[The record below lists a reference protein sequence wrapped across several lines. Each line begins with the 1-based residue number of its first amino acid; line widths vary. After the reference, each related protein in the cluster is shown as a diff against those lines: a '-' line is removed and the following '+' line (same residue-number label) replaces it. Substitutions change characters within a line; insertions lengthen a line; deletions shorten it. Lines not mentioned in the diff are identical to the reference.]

1 MEKNAAWWAAA
12 SPDFQ
17 AENYIAGVEVRI
29 ASSVYSTY
37 GIL

>member
-1 MEKNAAWWAAA
+1 MVKNAAWWATA
-12 SPDFQ
+12 SPDIQ